1 MAAQTVRRGAGRGA
15 RTRPPGSLADRYYNR
30 QARGAAQFVPPGR
43 CPVLLTADRS
53 AVWVTSWPLAEYV
66 RHAWPGAWVC
76 SL

>member
-53 AVWVTSWPLAEYV
+53 AV
-66 RHAWPGAWVC
+66 
-76 SL
+76 